1 MTDLTTVELL
11 WLEKR
16 IENRIRFGRAV
27 AEQIIDRRRRILS
40 FAPGTVFA
48 FVRWASNDFGTV
60 MSRVDILRAAT
71 PGQRYS
77 TVPWVKPGGEILLR
91 LTGWPK
97 VERVLQLID
106 AVEALDIHPADV
118 ALDYWHHVHNRLS
131 VNEMPRPYTRG
142 RHQAMAASAKDRAM
156 SSRTAT
162 IVMTFTAVAL
172 VMSTMGEATPAYI
185 WNASKSVPI
194 GLYQLQPTGRLAVTE
209 LVAVRPPEPLATF
222 LDLNGY
228 LPIGVP
234 MLKRVLA
241 LPGQT
246 VCRKGLTISVD
257 GIDMGEALSRDSR
270 GRPLPV
276 WQGCRVVGAD
286 ELFLMNWQSEDSL
299 DGRYFGVVPSSSV
312 IGKALPVWTREE

>member
-1 MTDLTTVELL
+1 M
-11 WLEKR
+11 
-16 IENRIRFGRAV
+16 N
-27 AEQIIDRRRRILS
+27 
-40 FAPGTVFA
+40 
-48 FVRWASNDFGTV
+48 
-60 MSRVDILRAAT
+60 
-71 PGQRYS
+71 
-77 TVPWVKPGGEILLR
+77 
-91 LTGWPK
+91 
-97 VERVLQLID
+97 
-106 AVEALDIHPADV
+106 
-118 ALDYWHHVHNRLS
+118 
-131 VNEMPRPYTRG
+131 
-142 RHQAMAASAKDRAM
+142 
-156 SSRTAT
+156 SRTAT
-162 IVMTFTAVAL
+162 ILMTFTAVAL
-172 VMSTMGEATPAYI
+172 VLSTMGEATPAYI

-194 GLYQLQPTGRLAVTE
+194 GLYQLRPVGRLAVTE

-257 GIDMGEALSRDSR
+257 GIDMGAALSRDSR

-276 WQGCRVVGAD
+276 WQGCRSVEPD

-299 DGRYFGVVPSSSV
+299 DGRYFGFVPNASV